1 MSLPSSKTP
10 LDPGALFSPTRL
22 LLVVEGVWDI
32 HCLKHFS
39 HLLRSHDAHLP
50 DLGPL
55 EDSGQVLFL
64 PVGGENLGAWTAR
77 LAPLQRYEFHLFDRE
92 VSPVTEQRRRAIDV
106 IARRPRCLATLTQ
119 KRALENYLH
128 SDAIQEACG
137 LTVAV
142 DDASDI
148 PERLARAL
156 RIAHGSTSWDTLSS
170 RGRRRRRFRA
180 KRWLLT
186 ALGWMTRARL
196 MERDPHGEVIG
207 WLTAMPDL
215 LGEGTQPAPRAIEE
229 LPPDRNGSTHRFRHP
244 HGFLDSL
251 RARAPT
257 GARVLSLVEAPSF
270 AHSGK

>member
-10 LDPGALFSPTRL
+10 HAPGALFSPTRL

-77 LAPLQRYEFHLFDRE
+77 LAPLQRCEFHLFDRE
-92 VSPVTEQRRRAIDV
+92 VSPVTEQRRRAIEV
-106 IARRPRCLATLTQ
+106 IARRPRCLATLTN

-128 SDAIQEACG
+128 SDAIREACG
-137 LTVAV
+137 LTV
-142 DDASDI
+142 

-156 RIAHGSTSWDTLSS
+156 RIAHGSSSWDSQPTTSPCGSRSARRAHVIHPRAVSS
-170 RGRRRRRFRA
+170 QRLARKRRRRRP
-180 KRWLLT
+180 
-186 ALGWMTRARL
+186 RL
-196 MERDPHGEVIG
+196 DNGAE
-207 WLTAMPDL
+207 
-215 LGEGTQPAPRAIEE
+215 PASRAIEE
-229 LPPDRNGSTHRFRHP
+229 
-244 HGFLDSL
+244 
-251 RARAPT
+251 AP
-257 GARVLSLVEAPSF
+257 R
-270 AHSGK
+270 